1 MRWKAYLFDW
11 DVGGG
16 MDFNHSGKKTGAFI
30 FKTESSSDLVRAIST
45 DLKYVACWLN
55 WFVRAV

>member
-1 MRWKAYLFDW
+1 
-11 DVGGG
+11 